1 MVYKDIVIMQQLMHR
16 YNISEKEAM
25 SIVRSYEATNNI
37 KELAE
42 IIFEAPKEVEKCKV
56 CVQY

>member
-1 MVYKDIVIMQQLMHR
+1 MIYKDIVIIQQLMHR
-16 YNISEKEAM
+16 YNISEKEAL

-42 IIFEAPKEVEKCKV
+42 IIFEAPKEVEKCKE
-56 CVQY
+56 CIQY